1 MHRPVGAA
9 LSEAEAAAYA
19 EQIKADAKAKEGRS
33 SGGDGDDGGL
43 LLPTV
48 GGLVTPTE
56 GSLTAANPMDV
67 TDDYTGVVVGIA
79 IAQPQALRPQ
89 AVTVK
94 ANPVHAAPRRM
105 DEDDDI

>member
-19 EQIKADAKAKEGRS
+19 EQIEAGAKAKEGRP
-33 SGGDGDDGGL
+33 SGGDGGDGGL
-43 LLPTV
+43 LLPTA

-56 GSLTAANPMDV
+56 GSLANPMAV
-67 TDDYTGVVVGIA
+67 TDDHTGVVDGIA

-94 ANPVHAAPRRM
+94 ANPVHPAPRRM